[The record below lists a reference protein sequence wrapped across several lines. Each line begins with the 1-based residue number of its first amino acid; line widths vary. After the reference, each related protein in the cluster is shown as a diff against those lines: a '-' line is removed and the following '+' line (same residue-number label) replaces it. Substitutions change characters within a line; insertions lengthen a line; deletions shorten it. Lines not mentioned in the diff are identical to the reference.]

1 MLVGLYT
8 DGVYWRWHNDGR
20 IAVYTN
26 LANSLQAYDVDT
38 YEAVVIND
46 FVYFLWSNES
56 WAFEGWFFC
65 EGGTVQF
72 LSLVTRSLLCALI
85 RPC

>member
-72 LSLVTRSLLCALI
+72 LSLVTRSCV
-85 RPC
+85 R